1 MRVFVHVCVCCVVL
15 CFKMCSSIRIANR
28 VSTHVAYEQ
37 FGYAK
42 VALKIA
48 NRSRSIRWLKLAPT
62 PRKKQMHINK
72 YINVI

>member
-1 MRVFVHVCVCCVVL
+1 MQSEICVSLCVCVCVVL

-48 NRSRSIRWLKLAPT
+48 NRSRSIRWL
-62 PRKKQMHINK
+62 
-72 YINVI
+72 